1 MGTSSDA
8 LESSREDATW
18 IATILSGSPAEAQE
32 ECYANLLKKYWK
44 LIVVLASSR
53 TGDRRAAEDIAQ
65 EAFIRAFRSLRKLEE
80 PVAFLGWLL
89 RIARNLI
96 TDHLRSRPPRMET
109 IDAAGDVA
117 GHWARPEAPD
127 FQQKVEEA
135 EEVELVLSAMKE
147 IPEKYREVV
156 ALRYLQGL
164 DGKTM
169 ARLLGEP
176 EGTIRNRL
184 FRALEKIRGNLERKR
199 LHEP

>member
-1 MGTSSDA
+1 MGTTSDA
-8 LESSREDATW
+8 SESSREDAAW
-18 IATILSGSPAEAQE
+18 IATILSGSSVEAQE
-32 ECYANLLKKYWK
+32 EGYANLLKKYWK

-65 EAFIRAFRSLRKLEE
+65 ETFIRAFRSLHNLDK

-89 RIARNLI
+89 RIARNLV
-96 TDHLRSRPPRMET
+96 TDHLRSRTPPMEE

-117 GHWARPEAPD
+117 VHLTRREIPD
-127 FQQKVEEA
+127 FQRKVEEA
-135 EEVELVLSAMKE
+135 EEVGLILSAMSE

-156 ALRYLQGL
+156 VLRYLQGL
-164 DGKTM
+164 DGKAM

-184 FRALEKIRGNLERKR
+184 FRALEKIRGTLERKK
-199 LHEP
+199 LNKP